1 MTIIQMAK
9 RYLATTK
16 TGADVTGA
24 DVLVRKL
31 IDEAELWRSRYEA
44 GRQAHLSKVKE
55 STRFLDPM
63 DEIAPSLRN
72 IRDHLRTGRFGQREV
87 CEKELTIAADEF
99 ERLRAAI
106 YQIWHENGTE

>member
-44 GRQAHLSKVKE
+44 GR
-55 STRFLDPM
+55 
-63 DEIAPSLRN
+63 
-72 IRDHLRTGRFGQREV
+72 
-87 CEKELTIAADEF
+87 
-99 ERLRAAI
+99 
-106 YQIWHENGTE
+106 